1 MAQYVNYT
9 SRNFS
14 DIRTDLVN
22 YVKQYYPSIFNDFND
37 ASVGMM
43 LLELNAAVGDML
55 SFNTDR
61 MFQETQIDYAQQRS
75 SLLSMARTFGLN
87 VAGKRPSSTIVDF
100 SVTVPVYGTSFDVS
114 YAPVIQAGA
123 QVNGAGQVF
132 ETAYDIDFSQPF
144 TVGGIPNRIII
155 PNFNSNGTLINYTIT
170 KREIVSNG
178 YSKIYKRVV
187 NTSDVVPFLE
197 IILPDNNIISI
208 ESVITLPGTNYNTDP
223 SNSQFLNQDYQ
234 WFEVDALAENL
245 IFVPDLN
252 TSSNNPS
259 IIAGKYVNVDKKFI
273 TEYTDLG
280 FLKMIFGGGT
290 QDISSLTNYGI
301 NPKLINQ
308 IGDFI
313 NNLSLG
319 LTLSPNTTLFVKY
332 KVGGGTS
339 TNIGQGVLN
348 SVGLMNMIVNGSDS
362 SINNSVKSSLSVN
375 NPIPALGGRDE
386 PSIEEIRNTI
396 RYNFSAQNRA
406 VTIKDY
412 QTIISQMHGQY
423 GVPFR
428 TGVQETQNKI
438 QVNIMGL
445 DGNGKLNNTS
455 NSILKQNI
463 ATYLSNY
470 RMLNDYIQVSDA
482 RIVNLSFQV
491 DILVDKNYPHSQ
503 IVSQVISDITSQMD
517 INNYDM
523 GENIYLGNLFQ
534 KINSVNGVLNVIEI
548 RVYNNVGGI
557 YSVNEITQPYLDKAT
572 RQIDLSS
579 DYTLFGEPM
588 TMFEIKYPASDI
600 IVRVK

>member
-9 SRNFS
+9 SKNFS

-155 PNFNSNGTLINYTIT
+155 PNFNSNGTLINYTLT

-178 YSKIYKRVV
+178 YSKVYKRVI
-187 NTSDVVPFLE
+187 NTSDVIPFLE
-197 IILPDNNIISI
+197 IILPDNNITSI

-223 SNSQFLNQDYQ
+223 SNSQFLNQNYQ

-259 IIAGKYVNVDKKFI
+259 IIAGKYINVDKKFI

-301 NPKLINQ
+301 NPKLISQ

-348 SVGLMNMIVNGSDS
+348 SVGIMNIIVNGSDS
-362 SINNSVKSSLSVN
+362 GINNSVKGSLSVN

-428 TGVQETQNKI
+428 TGVQETQNKV

-445 DGNGKLNNTS
+445 DGNGKLNNSS

-572 RQIDLSS
+572 RQVDLSG

-588 TMFEIKYPASDI
+588 TMFEILKPESDI

>member
-9 SRNFS
+9 SKNFS

-155 PNFNSNGTLINYTIT
+155 PNFNSNGTLINYTLT

-178 YSKIYKRVV
+178 YSKVYKRVI
-187 NTSDVVPFLE
+187 NTSDVIPFLE
-197 IILPDNNIISI
+197 IILPDNNITSI

-223 SNSQFLNQDYQ
+223 SNSQFLNQNYQ

-259 IIAGKYVNVDKKFI
+259 IIAGKYINVDKKFI

-301 NPKLINQ
+301 NPKLISQ

-348 SVGLMNMIVNGSDS
+348 SIGIMNIIVNGSDS
-362 SINNSVKSSLSVN
+362 GINNSVKGSLSVN

-428 TGVQETQNKI
+428 TGVQETQNKV

-445 DGNGKLNNTS
+445 DGNGKLNNSS

-572 RQIDLSS
+572 RQVDLSG

>member
-9 SRNFS
+9 SKNFS
-14 DIRTDLVN
+14 DIRTDLIN
-22 YVKQYYPSIFNDFND
+22 YVRQYYPQTMNDFND
-37 ASVGMM
+37 ASIGMM
-43 LLELNAAVGDML
+43 LLEIQAAVGDMI

-75 SLLSMARTFGLN
+75 SVLSLARTFGLR
-87 VAGKRPSSTIVDF
+87 VAGKKPSATIVDF

-114 YAPVIQAGA
+114 YAPIIQAGA

-155 PNFNSNGTLINYTIT
+155 PNFNSNGTLINYTLT

-178 YSKIYKRVV
+178 YSKVYKRVV
-187 NTSDVVPFLE
+187 NTSDVIPFLE
-197 IILPDNNIISI
+197 IILPDNNITSI
-208 ESVITLPGTNYNTDP
+208 ESVITLAGTNYNTDP
-223 SNSQFLNQDYQ
+223 SNSQFLNQDNQ
-234 WFEVDALAENL
+234 WFEMDALAENL
-245 IFVPDLN
+245 IFVPDMN
-252 TSSNNPS
+252 TNSNNPS
-259 IIAGKYVNVDKKFI
+259 IIAGKYINVDKKFI

-290 QDISSLTNYGI
+290 QDISSLTNFGI
-301 NPKLINQ
+301 NPNLINQ

-319 LTLSPNTTLFVKY
+319 VTLSPNTTLFVKY

-339 TNIGQGVLN
+339 TNIGQGVIN
-348 SVGLMNMIVNGSDS
+348 SVGLMNLLVNGGDS
-362 SINNSVKSSLSVN
+362 SINSSVKNSLVVN

-412 QTIISQMHGQY
+412 QTIISQMDGRY

-428 TGVQETQNKI
+428 VGVQETQNKI
-438 QVNIMGL
+438 QVNVMGL
-445 DGNGKLNNTS
+445 DANGKLNNTS

-491 DILVDKNYPHSQ
+491 DVLVDKNYPQSQ
-503 IVSQVISDITSQMD
+503 IVSQVISDISSQMD

-557 YSVNEITQPYLDKAT
+557 YSVNEITQPYLDKTT
-572 RQIDLSS
+572 RQIDLSG

-588 TMFEIKYPASDI
+588 TMFEILNSASDI
-600 IVRVK
+600 VVRVK